1 MEWTYC
7 VTCQW
12 TSDCVTR
19 VAWWR
24 YLHWIVAF
32 PVRECNPATAFPG
45 TCFVRAPRTPVTV
58 DWFQSSFLYTL
69 ALYAPLWFE
78 KKRNR
83 KIYFSLYRLVVEVLI
98 SYFYEWSTSFV
109 NKRLL
114 RLNCKRNGT
123 KVVARLEKD
132 KYCSKSRNSFTKRA
146 FTLQL
151 FCNLVATG
159 HCYWKQWGREVSVEV
174 LFHKQPCFQGE
185 KEKISAV
192 VLVYLHLFSFTI

>member
-1 MEWTYC
+1 MLCTGPKNPSYRRL
-7 VTCQW
+7 V
-12 TSDCVTR
+12 SIFVS
-19 VAWWR
+19 
-24 YLHWIVAF
+24 LHIG
-32 PVRECNPATAFPG
+32 PLCT
-45 TCFVRAPRTPVTV
+45 TV
-58 DWFQSSFLYTL
+58 IW
-69 ALYAPLWFE
+69 

-146 FTLQL
+146 LTLQL